1 MHWIYCLLE
10 YKSQLQH
17 LFLLL
22 FRVCLTLRMSCV
34 FCSISCT
41 ENSHT
46 HIGGIEAKMA
56 KQMSY
61 TTGFK
66 LKVIELAIKNG
77 NKCWK
82 RVWGERKASAW
93 LEEKENRAGK
103 STLSSLMATTRSKG
117 TLARIW
123 KQALWLGVG
132 EENEWIGISGTMI
145 WLKVKSMAKGMLSE
159 DVEGFTGCMLRLYR
173 FMKQKNLVLRQKTK
187 STCSDFHKN
196 LKIKSSAFKE
206 CGRIWHAT
214 NWEHGWNTN

>member
-22 FRVCLTLRMSCV
+22 FRVCVTLRMSCI
-34 FCSISCT
+34 FCGISCT

-82 RVWGERKASAW
+82 RVWSERKASAW
-93 LEEKENRAGK
+93 LEEKEDRAGK

-123 KQALWLGVG
+123 KQALWSGVG
-132 EENEWIGISGTMI
+132 EENELAFLELWSDWKLSQ
-145 WLKVKSMAKGMLSE
+145 WLRVCLPRMLRASL
-159 DVEGFTGCMLRLYR
+159 VVCCGFTALW
-173 FMKQKNLVLRQKTK
+173 NE
-187 STCSDFHKN
+187 
-196 LKIKSSAFKE
+196 KI
-206 CGRIWHAT
+206 
-214 NWEHGWNTN
+214 

>member
-41 ENSHT
+41 ENGHT

-61 TTGFK
+61 MTGFK

-82 RVWGERKASAW
+82 RVWSERKASAW
-93 LEEKENRAGK
+93 LEEKEDRAGK
-103 STLSSLMATTRSKG
+103 STLSSPGVKAHWPEFENRLYDWVLERRMNE
-117 TLARIW
+117 LAFLELWSDW
-123 KQALWLGVG
+123 KLSQWLRVCLPRMLRASLVVCCSFTALW
-132 EENEWIGISGTMI
+132 NE
-145 WLKVKSMAKGMLSE
+145 
-159 DVEGFTGCMLRLYR
+159 
-173 FMKQKNLVLRQKTK
+173 
-187 STCSDFHKN
+187 
-196 LKIKSSAFKE
+196 KI
-206 CGRIWHAT
+206 
-214 NWEHGWNTN
+214 